1 MTIITDTEE
10 NYNGGIFFSDKISVN
25 GLMAYTKCVVV
36 YFDELNANKICI
48 PKEATT
54 SKQIL
59 NKYKRFQERM
69 KMEEDLD

>member
-1 MTIITDTEE
+1 MTLITDTEE
-10 NYNGGIFFSDKISVN
+10 SYDGGIYFSDKISAN
-25 GLMAYTKCVVV
+25 ESLSYKNCVVV
-36 YFDELNANKICI
+36 YFDELKANKICI